1 MGRRGRKRSTPAGIG
16 QVIHVNGFG
25 TCEVVSKGL
34 EGAQDV
40 FTAYEYTLP
49 SGSFD
54 ATGVKLYPDYLFG
67 RTLEEPIPAGSTKAR
82 RIFVRI
88 LEKDV
93 LEAPIISPE
102 IIASQGS

>member
-1 MGRRGRKRSTPAGIG
+1 MGRRGRKRATPAGIG

-25 TCEVVSKGL
+25 MCEVVGRRY

-40 FTAYEYTLP
+40 FTAYEYALP

-54 ATGVKLYPDYLFG
+54 ATGVRTHADFLG
-67 RTLEEPIPAGSTKAR
+67 RTLEEPIPKGSTGAR

-88 LEKDV
+88 LEKDAS
-93 LEAPIISPE
+93 EAPIISRE
-102 IIASQGS
+102 IIAAQGS